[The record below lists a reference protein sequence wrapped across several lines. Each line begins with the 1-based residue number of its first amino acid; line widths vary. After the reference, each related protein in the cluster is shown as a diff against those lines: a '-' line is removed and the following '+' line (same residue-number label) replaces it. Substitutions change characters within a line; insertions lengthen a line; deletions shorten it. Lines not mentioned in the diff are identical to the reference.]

1 VSNIASTVT
10 SSTNTATATTSTT
23 TTPSPKPD
31 QKSSASEKSNAP
43 NKASAPPASK
53 RTAAAQTTKP
63 TENTNSL
70 SVTASTPK
78 PASAM
83 ESAYAAYLAGNAEE
97 ANRLYREVLKNDPTQ
112 PDAWL
117 GLAVIAHANNQREPA
132 MNAYKRVLRLEPQ
145 NPTALA
151 GVNSLNNKTNE
162 PRQESQ
168 LRELLA
174 RSPQEADLNHALGVV
189 LSAEQRW
196 SEAQPLFFKAHAL
209 SPQEP
214 QYAYNLAVTLDHL
227 RKSALAAQYYET
239 ALTLAK
245 GKTNAFDENAA
256 RTRLAAL
263 KASNAPKSTP

>member
-1 VSNIASTVT
+1 
-10 SSTNTATATTSTT
+10 
-23 TTPSPKPD
+23 
-31 QKSSASEKSNAP
+31 
-43 NKASAPPASK
+43 
-53 RTAAAQTTKP
+53 
-63 TENTNSL
+63 
-70 SVTASTPK
+70 
-78 PASAM
+78 M
-83 ESAYAAYLAGNAEE
+83 ELAYAAYQKGNADE
-97 ANRLYREVLKNDPTQ
+97 ATRLYREILKNDPTQ

-151 GVNSLNNKTNE
+151 GINSLNNNTNE
-162 PRQESQ
+162 PKQESK

-174 RSPQEADLNHALGVV
+174 RSPQEADLNHALAVV
-189 LSAEQRW
+189 LSAERRW

-227 RKSALAAQYYET
+227 RKPALAAQYYET
-239 ALTLAK
+239 ALTLAQ
-245 GKTNAFDENAA
+245 GKATAFDENSA

-263 KASNAPKSTP
+263 KLANASKSPP